1 MTRSPFIS
9 SRRLAGLPFLALAC
23 AAAAACGGGGG
34 GGPVL
39 SPVARAAV
47 LYDDDAG
54 GLRDSVRLVVRD
66 AAGLERLWRQATA
79 GQSAPPPAPSVDW
92 GREMVVAVA
101 AGRMTPNDRIAV
113 DSVGTRREPGADG
126 REREVLAVLV
136 RTTQGCVQFRSA
148 SAAFPVSLVR
158 LRRYEGTVVFVERR
172 ERAAGCAR

>member
-1 MTRSPFIS
+1 
-9 SRRLAGLPFLALAC
+9 
-23 AAAAACGGGGG
+23 
-34 GGPVL
+34 VL

-101 AGRMTPNDRIAV
+101 AGRMTPNDRITV

-136 RTTQGCVQFRSA
+136 RTTQGCERFRSA
-148 SAAFPVSLVR
+148 AAFPVSLVR
-158 LRRYEGTVVFVERR
+158 LRRYEGQVVFVERR